1 MDWNKLR
8 IMGRVSHDKTMI
20 YAKLGLTENFP
31 VRRPLNR
38 TMYRWVVLKFFKLNS
53 EENWVR
59 RTDDTPREGHFR
71 SEDELETR
79 RKSPKL
85 GIFEKK
91 YFR

>member
-1 MDWNKLR
+1 
-8 IMGRVSHDKTMI
+8 MI